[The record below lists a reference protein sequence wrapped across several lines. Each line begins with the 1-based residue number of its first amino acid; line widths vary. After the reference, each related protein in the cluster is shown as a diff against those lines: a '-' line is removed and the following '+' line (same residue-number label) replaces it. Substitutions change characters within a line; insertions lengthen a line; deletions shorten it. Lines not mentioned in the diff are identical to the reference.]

1 MAGAMTMDEENTASS
16 LTRHLGRQPK
26 GVEGARRRHNAEVF
40 VGAGDDPASV
50 ALRLAAGEGPA
61 LFQLD
66 SGSSRAFNVSI
77 SNMTLADAPT
87 AIHVRYCHGVHL
99 SNLVIRDMSEYGIRV
114 NEVCE
119 GGLFVVNNTLVN
131 CRRGITVEKV
141 HGDMAKQFGDTRHFR
156 SCAVENNI
164 IYEYTDYGIMIGQ
177 STGTNEQQAQAW
189 NPLADNP
196 LGEGNPIIP
205 VRNNWVWGD
214 SATSPTAF
222 MGTNWYRNTYRL
234 SDEVDH
240 QERFQDPQIQVN
252 YKLQDGSPASTAGSL
267 YRLDV
272 LKKADGFYYG
282 KRRGLGAF
290 ESSNPDVYN
299 IQLTN

>member
-1 MAGAMTMDEENTASS
+1 MTDYNPAIS
-16 LTRHLGRQPK
+16 
-26 GVEGARRRHNAEVF
+26 V

-66 SGSSRAFNVSI
+66 STESRARGVSI

-114 NEVCE
+114 NEVYE
-119 GGLFVVNNTLVN
+119 EGLFVVNNTIVN

-141 HGDMAKQFGDTRHFR
+141 HGDMARQFGDTRYFR
-156 SCAVENNI
+156 SSAVENNI

-189 NPLADNP
+189 NPFLDNP
-196 LGEGNPIIP
+196 LGEGNPWIP
-205 VRNNWVWGD
+205 VRNNWVWGEAGRAFAFEGALWYKND
-214 SATSPTAF
+214 YGTSDNREH
-222 MGTNWYRNTYRL
+222 G
-234 SDEVDH
+234 
-240 QERFQDPQIQVN
+240 ERFSNAGLDSN
-252 YKLQDGSPASTAGSL
+252 YHLSSGSAAKEAGSE

-272 LKKADGFYYG
+272 VKKEDGYYAM
-282 KRRGLGAF
+282 RRSLGAF
-290 ESSNPDVYN
+290 PWDDEQAYHLKVSSIPWDSD
-299 IQLTN
+299 QHE